1 MTILK
6 GESVADLRHELTT
19 PVNHVLGFSD
29 LLIEEAEERNLKA
42 FIPVFRQIRSGGR
55 QLLES
60 IQGNLAEETDSVQKL
75 DLEVLRGSLHG
86 TVAELLKISTSLLES
101 LKDGCPQT
109 LADLRA
115 ITEALSCLMA
125 FSVAE
130 R

>member
-1 MTILK
+1 MK

-19 PVNHVLGFSD
+19 PVNHILGFSD
-29 LLIEEAEERNLKA
+29 LLIEESEERNLEA

-60 IQGNLAEETDSVQKL
+60 IQTNLAEETDSVKMS
-75 DLEVLRGSLHG
+75 DLEVLRESLHG
-86 TVAELLKISTSLLES
+86 TVAELLETSTSLLES
-101 LKDGCPQT
+101 LEDGDPQS

-115 ITEALSCLMA
+115 ICEALSCLKA